1 MALSLKAVAATL
13 CLVFGAA
20 VAWGAAQLP
29 MGSVRLPGPGAFPL
43 AIGIGLMLLAVML
56 MVQAPRG
63 AAASPSDDDRPEPFG
78 YARVALVCALVAVFV
93 LVLPAVGF
101 LAASALLMIAFYVIG
116 ARGRLGLR
124 PLAAGLATAAAAYAL
139 FAVLLDVPL
148 PRGWL
153 WGL

>member
-1 MALSLKAVAATL
+1 MRLSLKAVAAAL
-13 CLVFGAA
+13 CLAFGAA

-43 AIGIGLMLLAVML
+43 AIGIGLMVLAALML
-56 MVQAPRG
+56 RRGPRAP
-63 AAASPSDDDRPEPFG
+63 ANTSDDPPEPFG
-78 YARVALVCALVAVFV
+78 HARVALVCALVAAFV
-93 LVLPAVGF
+93 LVLPAIGF
-101 LAASALLMIAFYVIG
+101 LAASALLMIAFHVIG
-116 ARGRLGLR
+116 ADGRLGWR
-124 PLAAGLATAAAAYAL
+124 PLVAGAVTAGAAYAL